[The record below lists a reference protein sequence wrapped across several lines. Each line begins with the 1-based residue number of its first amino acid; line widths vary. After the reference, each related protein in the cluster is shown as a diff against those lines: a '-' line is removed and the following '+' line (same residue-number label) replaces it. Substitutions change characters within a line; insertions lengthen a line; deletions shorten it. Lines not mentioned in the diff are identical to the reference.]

1 MDRPRVAV
9 VTGATSGLGR
19 DTAQA
24 ISRTPGWGVVLAV
37 RDPTRGDELARQLG
51 GDAGV
56 VPLDLAALA
65 SVRAAAAALAER
77 HAPVSALV
85 LNAGLQVTRA
95 SRASQDGYEL
105 TFAVNHLGQFLLTE
119 LLRPHLTPDAR
130 IAVVSSGTH
139 WGTWA
144 KSGPFPRPGWDDP
157 RKLAQPRDASGQE
170 AYATSKL
177 ANVYFAYEAARR
189 YPGIAVNAFD
199 PGLMPATGL
208 ARDYPALV
216 RALNRALAPLVSRL
230 PFAARP
236 EESAAALA
244 RLVTDPDLAS
254 LTGRYVERGHEEL
267 SSPASY
273 DRERARQLWEAS
285 VELVQA
291 SGPVG
296 RRNP

>member
-9 VTGATSGLGR
+9 LTGATSGLGR
-19 DTAQA
+19 ATAQA
-24 ISRTPGWGVVLAV
+24 IARTPGWSVVLAG
-37 RDPTRGDELARQLG
+37 RDPARGDELARQLG

-95 SRASQDGYEL
+95 TRASQDGYEL
-105 TFAVNHLGQFLLTE
+105 TFAVNHLGHFLLTE

-144 KSGPFPRPGWDDP
+144 KSGPFPRPRWDDP

-208 ARDYPALV
+208 ARDYPAPV

-254 LTGRYVERGHEEL
+254 LTGRYVERGHEEP